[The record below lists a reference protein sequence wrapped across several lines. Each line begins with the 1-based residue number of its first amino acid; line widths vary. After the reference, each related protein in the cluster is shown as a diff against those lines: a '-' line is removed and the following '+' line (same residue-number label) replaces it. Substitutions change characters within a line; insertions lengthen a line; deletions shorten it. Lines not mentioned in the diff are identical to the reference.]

1 VSMLWVIDKSCPSCA
16 MNQFL
21 SSLGPLIITL
31 QVQRNLNTKDASKL
45 FENYPAD
52 FCGHGLMAV
61 LNAGLW
67 QI

>member
-1 VSMLWVIDKSCPSCA
+1 

-45 FENYPAD
+45 FENYPAY